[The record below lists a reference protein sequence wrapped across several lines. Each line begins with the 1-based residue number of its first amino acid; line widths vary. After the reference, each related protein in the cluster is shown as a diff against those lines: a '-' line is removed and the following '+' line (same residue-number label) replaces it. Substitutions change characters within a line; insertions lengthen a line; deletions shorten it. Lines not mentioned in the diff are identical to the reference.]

1 MQNSDKPLEQHEY
14 KRARE
19 KQQVVKRGNLEQF
32 LKRIA
37 PFYTHMN
44 EISVYIELLFYC
56 ALISSCSVFK
66 NKVAG
71 FVNT

>member
-1 MQNSDKPLEQHEY
+1 MERYRY
-14 KRARE
+14 KEARE

-32 LKRIA
+32 VKRIA
-37 PFYTHMN
+37 PFYMHMN

-56 ALISSCSVFK
+56 ALISSCNVFK